1 MRLRD
6 HSEMYHA
13 SRVYPVS
20 PYCTDLAVLVP
31 LYAGPSFYQEPNSMG
46 ISGSFAHSVIELS

>member
-20 PYCTDLAVLVP
+20 PHRTHLAILVQ
-31 LYAGPSFYQEPNSMG
+31 LYAGPSFCQEPNSMG